1 MNVTLP
7 VDPLDLKHENAALRE
22 RLAEVEAALAAKT
35 AEAEANAAMAEAN
48 AAKAERLQQSLDALA
63 RQIFGRSSERVD
75 PRQLQLAFEEAVKA
89 GETPP
94 PFVGEA
100 PDEETP
106 PADDDPKKRKKRK
119 KRNGRAPLPAHLP
132 RERKPHN
139 PDPEELIC
147 ECCGGEKTAF
157 GEEVTSQLEYRPAS
171 FVVIEHVREKF
182 SCKKCHAGV
191 TTAPLP
197 AFPIDRGRP
206 GAGLLAEIITRKYGD
221 HTPLNR
227 LSGIFARE
235 GVSLSKQ
242 TLCDWIRASAGPKLL
257 KPIYEEIRRSVF
269 ASPVIQAD
277 ETGIRV
283 LRHSIPGRRKGQI
296 WAVGAR
302 PGEVCYAYAPTKD
315 GEWVVNLLGRYKGFL
330 QADAAN
336 GFDVLYKDGSIV
348 EVGCN
353 AHCRRRFVKAKDAG
367 ERAAVWVLAAYKKLY
382 AIEREA
388 REEGLDSDAR
398 LRLRQE
404 KSKPLVEQLYKYLD
418 ELATTLRPSSLTAQG
433 VKYARNHREALC
445 RFLEDGRLEID
456 NNRAERALRQVA
468 LGRVNWTFAGS
479 PAGAER
485 ATILYS
491 LVASCKELG
500 INPAAYLKDVIERIP
515 SHPNRLIAELTP
527 RGWLAQQRK
536 ARDATP
542 DEDEAPSS

>member
-1 MNVTLP
+1 MTLSTDKH
-7 VDPLDLKHENAALRE
+7 DPANEVAVLRE
-22 RLAEVEAALAAKT
+22 RLAEVEAALAEVEAALAAKT
-35 AEAEANAAMAEAN
+35 AEAEANAE
-48 AAKAERLQQSLDALA
+48 KVEHLQQRLDALA
-63 RQIFGRSSERVD
+63 RQLYGRSSERVD
-75 PRQLQLAFEEAVKA
+75 PRQLLLAFEEAVEA
-89 GETPP
+89 GVAPP
-94 PFVGEA
+94 SFVGEA

-106 PADDDPKKRKKRK
+106 PAEDERKEGKKRK
-119 KRNGRAPLPAHLP
+119 KRNGRMPLPAHLP
-132 RERKPHN
+132 RERKIVPL
-139 PDPEELIC
+139 PPEDLIC
-147 ECCGGEKTAF
+147 ECCGGEKAAF
-157 GEEVTSQLEYRPAS
+157 GEEVTTQLEYRPAS
-171 FVVIEHVREKF
+171 FVVIEHVRKKF

-206 GAGLLAEIITRKYGD
+206 GAGLLAEVITRKYGD

-242 TLCDWIRASAGPKLL
+242 TLCDWIRAAASSKLL

-269 ASPVIQAD
+269 VSPVIQAD

-296 WAVGAR
+296 WVVAAR
-302 PGEVCYAYAPTKD
+302 PGEVCYAYAPSKE

-353 AHCRRRFVKAKDAG
+353 AHCRRRFVKAKEAG
-367 ERAAVWVLAAYKKLY
+367 EQAALWVLAAYKKLY

-404 KSKPLVEQLYKYLD
+404 KSKPLVEKLYEYLD

-433 VKYARNHREALC
+433 VKYARNHRKALC

-468 LGRVNWTFAGS
+468 LGRVNWIFAGS

-491 LVASCKELG
+491 LVVSCKELG
-500 INPAAYLKDVIERIP
+500 INPAAYLKDVIERVS

-542 DEDEAPSS
+542 DEDAAPSS